1 MYLGYDWERQVTKLA
16 SRVTLLVGEEIEL
29 SFLSSTKVKAIGAY
43 DKEKKD
49 WDIKGFVIPYKY
61 VGKISREKVEEMIA
75 DLDCIHLNK
84 SYDSELALA
93 VCAYPS
99 IMQAYYTMM
108 WEGNVASAVM
118 REVGGT
124 DALIRMYNE
133 CENEIKKIEERLQ
146 SQMTHHQV

>member
-1 MYLGYDWERQVTKLA
+1 MYLGYEWEKQVSKLA
-16 SRVTLLVGEEIEL
+16 SRLTLLVQEEIEL
-29 SFLSSTKVKAIGAY
+29 SFLSSTKVKAVGLY
-43 DKEKKD
+43 DKELKE

-84 SYDSELALA
+84 TYSSELALA

-99 IMQAYYTMM
+99 VMQAYYTMM
-108 WEGNVASAVM
+108 YEGNVANALI

-124 DALIRMYNE
+124 NALIRMYKE
-133 CENEIKKIEERLQ
+133 CEDELKKIEKRIQ

>member
-1 MYLGYDWERQVTKLA
+1 MYLGYKWEEQVSVLA
-16 SRVTLLVGEEIEL
+16 SRITLLMQEEIKL
-29 SFLSSTKVKAIGAY
+29 SFLSSTQVKAIGAY
-43 DKEKKD
+43 DKEKKE
-49 WDIKGFVIPYKY
+49 WDIQGFVIPYKY

-108 WEGNVASAVM
+108 WEGNVANAVI

-124 DALIRMYNE
+124 NALIRMYNE
-133 CENEIKKIEERLQ
+133 CEDEIKKIEERLQ